1 MPPAAKLQTRIL
13 TRQGQPGEYKVYRAG
28 LEWDLTDPIVIESAE
43 DFRSTPRWRD
53 RLTPFHHQVKN
64 LITFCRRLPVTLLAD
79 DVGLG
84 KTVSAGLVMSEL
96 IVRARLSK
104 ALIVCPKLLCQ
115 QWKQELEDKFDIQSM
130 VATGRDLLGADPG
143 SVGAVITTYNSARLY
158 LDELPEDRFQMLV
171 LDEAHKLRNL
181 YGGQSPPQ
189 VARRFQKAF
198 EDRRFRFVLMLTA
211 TPIQNRLWDLYS
223 LVDLLTTARGHE
235 NPLGEPGVFA
245 RRFIADEKEKARHI
259 RKETREEF
267 QSIIYGYM
275 SRTRRG
281 DAGLLFP
288 GRTVQMHQVA
298 PTPGEIELIKT
309 VAMPVQ
315 RMNKLVQISALK
327 ALASSPQALQAQL
340 DNMAR
345 KGTASADL
353 AATVRR
359 IVEKMPPTAKLTGLA
374 ALVDH
379 LSARNPDG
387 WRIVVFTCL
396 RETQTAVQTFLQQKG
411 VTVGII
417 NGESGE
423 RNQETIARFRENPP
437 RHHVIVSTEA
447 GSEGVNLQAAN
458 VLVNFDLPWNPMI
471 VEQRIG
477 RVQRLGSQFR
487 NVSIF
492 NITLRGTF
500 EDVIVGRLMEK
511 LQMAAS
517 AIGDIDSL
525 LQGAEAA
532 NGEEDASEQF
542 EGRILKLVLDALAR
556 KNVEEDVRLMAKSIE
571 DAKRTLEETNIDEL
585 IGRGDGGA
593 EEYVGPRAPKL
604 PPVTRSMDAREFTL
618 AALQIDGALVTDEGD
633 GVYSVRAKD
642 LRERICF
649 EPRAGDE
656 HAHVLYAPQTPAF
669 QRLVKRTISSGVHD
683 VTDADP
689 DSEPG
694 SQSLAAQWT
703 QRMGATF
710 RDARVTAVTRAFS
723 GAALLRVRATV
734 AHDSYEQLVTCR
746 CDGSVH
752 RRTTEGR
759 AGLEPVETVV
769 RDPAIL
775 GIDADRLREA
785 GERDEAIAAFSRF
798 YEERREIEMAAAGG
812 DARKRKKLSDD
823 FSPRIAMDL
832 AGLEGEVSR
841 DVAVRVRYAYDGD
854 GDYASEIVV
863 RPRSGRIIHEPETD
877 RCAKSGRTVPKECL
891 GQCEVTGTKVLKHL
905 LVTSEFSNRTAQ
917 PRFIER
923 CQLSGKRA
931 LPDEIETSAVTGR
944 RIASPLL
951 RPSAMSGK
959 RAEPEHFSTCAFS
972 KTHVLRSE
980 LAASEISGKPYRVDQ
995 ALRSAVSGKTGHA
1008 QEFITC
1014 HETRQTVAR
1023 AEAETCEV
1031 SGRPVRP
1038 GILETCAVT
1047 GKRVLPSLLAT
1058 CRATGDRVLR
1068 DLLVTSSASSTLV
1081 RRDKAIESRAG
1092 RFCLP
1097 AEAETC
1103 VWSGRPVHPDDVRTC
1118 ALTGLSIHADYATTF
1133 APPRLRPLVEMLDGA
1148 RHNMDQ
1154 DGIWDRIAQR
1164 LKHALKGG
1172 TLRIEAAVLS
1182 PSRRRLAACAESR
1195 TMLGFRVH
1203 QVGAVYDLD
1212 DDAII
1217 GRLAEGKRTGRG
1229 WAAR

>member
-1 MPPAAKLQTRIL
+1 MPPAAKLQTKIL
-13 TRQGQPGEYKVYRAG
+13 TRQTNPGDYKVYRAG

-104 ALIVCPKLLCQ
+104 ALIVCPKLLCP
-115 QWKQELEDKFDIQSM
+115 QWKQELADKFDIESV
-130 VATGRDLLGADPG
+130 VATGHDLLDADPG
-143 SVGAVITTYNSARLY
+143 STGAVITTYNSARLH
-158 LDELPEDRFQMLV
+158 LDALPEDRFQMLV

-181 YGGQSPPQ
+181 YGGQSAPQ
-189 VARRFQKAF
+189 VARRFQKAL

-245 RRFIADEKEKARHI
+245 RRFIADEKEKARHL
-259 RKETREEF
+259 RKDAREDF

-298 PTPGEIELIKT
+298 PTPGEIELIKL

-315 RMNKLVQISALK
+315 RMNKLVQISTLK
-327 ALASSPQALQAQL
+327 ALASSPQALQAQI

-345 KGTASADL
+345 KGTASTDL

-359 IVEKMPPTAKLTGLA
+359 VVENMPPTAKLTGLA
-374 ALVDH
+374 ALIDQ
-379 LSARNPDG
+379 LRTRSPDS
-387 WRIVVFTCL
+387 WRVVVFTCL
-396 RETQTAVQTFLQQKG
+396 RETQTAIQTFLQQKG
-411 VTVGII
+411 LTVGII
-417 NGESGE
+417 NGYSGE
-423 RNQETIARFRENPP
+423 RNQETIARFRESPP
-437 RHHVIVSTEA
+437 RYHVIVSTEA

-471 VEQRIG
+471 IEQRIG
-477 RVQRLGSQFR
+477 RIQRLGSEFK
-487 NVSIF
+487 NVSVF
-492 NITLRGTF
+492 NMTLRGTF

-511 LQMAAS
+511 LQMAAN

-525 LQGAEAA
+525 LQGSEAA
-532 NGEEDASEQF
+532 NGDEDAADMF
-542 EGRILKLVLDALAR
+542 EARVLKLVLDALAG
-556 KNVEEDVRLMAKSIE
+556 KNVEEEVRLKAKSIE

-585 IGRGDGGA
+585 LGRGGNGA
-593 EEYVGPRAPKL
+593 EEYVGPRTPKL
-604 PPVTRSMDAREFTL
+604 PPVSRSMAAREFTL
-618 AALQIDGALVTDEGD
+618 AALQMDGARVTDEGH
-633 GVYSVRAKD
+633 GVYSVQAKGFH
-642 LRERICF
+642 ERFCC
-649 EPRAGDE
+649 EPIPDDE
-656 HAHVLYAPQTPAF
+656 RPLVLYAPQTPAF
-669 QRLVKRTISSGVHD
+669 QRLVKRTISSGVHN

-689 DSEPG
+689 DPEQRS
-694 SQSLAAQWT
+694 SSLAAQWA

-723 GAALLRVRATV
+723 GKALLRVRATV
-734 AHDSYEQLVTCR
+734 AHDGYEQLVTCR
-746 CDGSVH
+746 CDRSVH

-759 AGLEPVETVV
+759 GGLEPVETVV

-775 GIDADRLREA
+775 GIDAARLRDA

-823 FSPRIAMDL
+823 FAPRIAMDL
-832 AGLEGEVSR
+832 AGLEGEISR
-841 DVAVRVRYAYDGD
+841 DVAVRVRYAYDCD

-863 RPRSGRIIHEPETD
+863 TPGSGRIIREPETE

-891 GQCEVTGTKVLKHL
+891 DECAVTGEKVLKHL
-905 LVTSEFSNRTAQ
+905 LVTSEFSDRAAQ
-917 PRFIER
+917 PRFIQR
-923 CQLSGKRA
+923 CQVSGKRA
-931 LPDEIETSAVTGR
+931 LPDEIETSAMTGR
-944 RIASPLL
+944 RIAFPLL
-951 RPSAMSGK
+951 RQSAMSGK
-959 RAEPEHFSTCAFS
+959 RAEPEHFGVCAFS
-972 KTHVLRSE
+972 QSQVLKNE
-980 LAASEISGKPYRVDQ
+980 LASSEISGKPYRIDQ
-995 ALRSAVSGKTGHA
+995 AARSTVSGKTGHA
-1008 QEFITC
+1008 QEFTTC
-1014 HETRQTVAR
+1014 HETRQTIAR
-1023 AEAETCEV
+1023 TEAETCAA
-1031 SGRPVRP
+1031 SGKAVRP
-1038 GILETCAVT
+1038 GVLETCAVT

-1068 DLLVTSSASSTLV
+1068 DRLVTSSVSNALM
-1081 RRDKAIESRAG
+1081 RRDKAVESRSG
-1092 RFCLP
+1092 TLCLP

-1103 VWSGRPVHPDDVRTC
+1103 AWSGRTVHPDDVRTC
-1118 ALTGLSIHADYATTF
+1118 ALTGLSIHADYAAPST
-1133 APPRLRPLVEMLDGA
+1133 PPRLRPLIEMLDGT
-1148 RHNMDQ
+1148 RHNMDE
-1154 DGIWDRIAQR
+1154 DGLWDRIAQR
-1164 LKHALKGG
+1164 LRHALKGG
-1172 TLRIEAAVLS
+1172 TLRIEAAILS
-1182 PSRRRLAACAESR
+1182 PSRQRLAACAEAR
-1195 TMLGFRVH
+1195 TMFGFRVH

-1212 DDAII
+1212 DHAII
-1217 GRLAEGKRTGRG
+1217 GRLAKGKRNGRG